1 MYPDSLRPPNSG
13 VAHEISDARERMEKL
28 EKELA
33 QARAAL
39 ESLETEEHHCKQV
52 LAAEARSNLRD
63 FSTAQNI
70 TAKSS
75 LRDKLELFTLRFAG
89 RSDTYAT
96 RWVSKKTNKA
106 GWSPAVK
113 GGFYTDK
120 KPDTDLLP
128 INPYVLEQHLRGSD
142 EGSKE
147 YHVGIY
153 PLTTDNQCKFLACDF
168 DGQSWKTD
176 AAAFSQACSEVGI
189 SNLAE
194 ISRSG
199 AGAHVWIFFDTWISA
214 STAREA
220 GSALLRKAM
229 QMSPDI
235 KLNSYDRFF
244 PSQDVLPL
252 KASGRFRLGN
262 LIALPLQGNCRRRGT
277 TIFADPISWQPYDD
291 QFEALARTKPA
302 TETIIRDI
310 AAKYERYVVGPKPFT
325 SITPRPERRELQAGL
340 KDQRITIQR
349 SAMLHMKTENL
360 PSAFITELK
369 HTASISNPEF
379 YRRQA
384 QRFSTFGVP
393 RLVTCFEHDDVTLR
407 LPRGLAAEARQ
418 LLQKAGAK
426 VTIRNKDNKPPGQQV
441 SFTGQLRPEQHDAV
455 RALMKHQDG
464 VLVAPPGAG
473 KTIMACAVI
482 AERQVTTAILV
493 NRAELIHQWRERLTA
508 FLDIDNKQIGQ
519 LGSGRKKRTGA
530 IDLIMMQSISHRGAD
545 PTILNDYGQIIV
557 DECHAIAAP
566 ATEAAIRRVNVRF
579 WVGLT
584 ATPFRA
590 DQMDELITMQCG
602 PIRHVMDAPS
612 RRSRQRIIHET
623 TFTTEEPGTDGASIQ
638 AIYNELSMDQDRN
651 NLVVD
656 QIIKAVSQQRCC
668 LVLTNR
674 ITHLQTLRA
683 LLESKISHSV
693 FILHGQLTAYERSQ
707 VRQNIAR
714 RAAQN
719 NPFVL
724 LAIDKV
730 AGEGLD
736 IPTMDTLFLTMPV
749 SFKGRIIQ
757 QAGRITRGS
766 TRGQHTAI
774 VHDFH
779 DAQVPLLT
787 RMHRRRS
794 KTLQKEGFFLQ
805 PQLPLA
811 SDR

>member
-1 MYPDSLRPPNSG
+1 M
-13 VAHEISDARERMEKL
+13 SDARERIRKL

-33 QARAAL
+33 QARAVLKAL
-39 ESLETEEHHCKQV
+39 ENHERQV
-52 LAAEARSNLRD
+52 LPDEAPLNLSD
-63 FSTAQNI
+63 SPTEQNI

-75 LRDKLELFTLRFAG
+75 LHAKLELFTLRFAG
-89 RSDTYAT
+89 RSDAYAT
-96 RWVSKKTNKA
+96 RWVSKKTHKA
-106 GWSPAVK
+106 GWSPSVR

-120 KPDTDLLP
+120 KLDTDLLP
-128 INPYVLEQHLRGSD
+128 VSPQVLERHLRGSD

-147 YHVGIY
+147 FHVGIY
-153 PLTTDNQCKFLACDF
+153 PLTTDNHCKLLACDF
-168 DGQSWKTD
+168 DGQTWKTD
-176 AAAFSQACSEVGI
+176 AAAFSQACAEAGI

-199 AGAHVWIFFDTWISA
+199 NGAHIWIFFDAWIPA
-214 STAREA
+214 STARKA

-229 QMSPDI
+229 QISPGI
-235 KLNSYDRFF
+235 KLDSYDRFF
-244 PSQDVLPL
+244 PSQDVLPV

-277 TIFADPISWQPYDD
+277 TVFADPITWQPYND

-302 TETIIRDI
+302 TETVIRDI
-310 AAKYERYVVGPKPFT
+310 AAEYDRYVVGPKDSTFT
-325 SITPRPERRELQAGL
+325 ARRPDRNELQSGL
-340 KDQRITIQR
+340 KDQTITIQR
-349 SAMLHMKTENL
+349 RAMLHLKTETL

-369 HTASISNPEF
+369 HRASIANPEF

-393 RLVTCFEHDDVTLR
+393 RLVTCFEHDDVELR
-407 LPRGLAAEARQ
+407 LPRGLAAETRQ
-418 LLQKAGAK
+418 LLKKAGAK
-426 VTIRNKDNKPPGQQV
+426 VSIRNKDNQPPPQQL

-455 RALMKHQDG
+455 HTLLKHQDG
-464 VLVAPPGAG
+464 VLVASPGAG
-473 KTIMACAVI
+473 KTVMACALI
-482 AERQVTTAILV
+482 AERQVATAILV
-493 NRAELIHQWRERLTA
+493 NRSELIHQWRERLMS
-508 FLDIDNKQIGQ
+508 FLDIDQKQIGQ
-519 LGSGRKKRTGA
+519 LGGGRKKRTGV
-530 IDLIMMQSISHRGAD
+530 IDLIMMQSISHRDAD

-557 DECHAIAAP
+557 DECHGIAAP
-566 ATEAAIRRVNVRF
+566 ASEAAIRKVNVRF

-602 PIRHVMDAPS
+602 PIRHVMEAKT
-612 RRSRQRIIHET
+612 RGSRQRIIHET
-623 TFTTEEPGTDGASIQ
+623 SFTTEEPGTDGASVQ
-638 AIYNELSMDQDRN
+638 AIYNELSLDQKRN
-651 NLVVD
+651 NLIVD
-656 QIIKAVSQQRCC
+656 QIVKATSEQRFC

-683 LLESKISHSV
+683 LLESGISHPV
-693 FILHGQLTAYERSQ
+693 FTLHGQLTAPERAQ

-714 RAAQN
+714 CAAQN
-719 NPFVL
+719 IPFVL

-736 IPTMDTLFLTMPV
+736 IPNMDTLFLTMPV

-766 TRGQHTAI
+766 TRGQETAI

-779 DAQVPLLT
+779 DTQVPLLA

-794 KTLQKEGFFLQ
+794 KVLQKEGFLLQ
-805 PQLPLA
+805 PALPIA
-811 SDR
+811 AG